1 MFISKSIIF
10 HPEFEN
16 KEELSDEIIIPSYH
30 LNKMMK
36 QYKDATVLYATITNT
51 DNNQSYLVTIGSPHN
66 YDKNTIFVPQW
77 ILDIIGSNDSV
88 IKIKK
93 ANDIP
98 VATKII
104 IKPLDP
110 VAFQI
115 DTLHC
120 FEKAFM
126 NLHSIREGITVPI
139 ITEIGTIFAYIEKVE
154 PAGISKINGDVNVEF
169 INEFTP
175 DISSNIP
182 DIPSNQIIS
191 GHVESAEP
199 LEPVEPLSPEER
211 RKQVRDSWAKRYQ
224 C

>member
-1 MFISKSIIF
+1 MFISKSIILY
-10 HPEFEN
+10 PEFEN
-16 KEELSDEIIIPSYH
+16 KEELSDELSDEIIIPSYH

-115 DTLHC
+115 DTLSC

-154 PAGISKINGDVNVEF
+154 PAGISKINGDVNVDF
-169 INEFTP
+169 INEFP
-175 DISSNIP
+175 SDIPEIP
-182 DIPSNQIIS
+182 EIPSNQIIS
-191 GHVESAEP
+191 EP
-199 LEPVEPLSPEER
+199 VEPVEPLSAEER
-211 RKQVRDSWAKRYQ
+211 RKQVRESWAKRYQ

>member
-1 MFISKSIIF
+1 MFISKSIILY
-10 HPEFEN
+10 PEFEN

-115 DTLHC
+115 DTLSC

-169 INEFTP
+169 INEFT
-175 DISSNIP
+175 SE
-182 DIPSNQIIS
+182 IPSNQIIS
-191 GHVESAEP
+191 ELVEP
-199 LEPVEPLSPEER
+199 LEPAEPVEPVESISSEER
-211 RKQVRDSWAKRYQ
+211 RKQVRESWAKRYQ